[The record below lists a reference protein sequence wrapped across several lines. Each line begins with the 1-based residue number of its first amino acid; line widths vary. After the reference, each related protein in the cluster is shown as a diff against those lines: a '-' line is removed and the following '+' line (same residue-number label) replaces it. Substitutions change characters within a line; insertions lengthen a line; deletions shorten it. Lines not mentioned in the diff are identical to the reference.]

1 MQLGRVDSA
10 SRVIKAPPAD
20 IYRAYVDPNALVRWL
35 PPTGMK
41 GRIETF
47 DPRDGGEY
55 RLVLTYVDANQSA
68 TGKTTRD
75 ADVVHGRFLE
85 LVPDRRI
92 VQSVRFESADPSFAG
107 EMKLT
112 WNLNP
117 APEGTTVVIIAEN
130 VPDGIM
136 RADHEAGFAATLD
149 NLAAFVE
156 GRSDGPISTRT

>member
-1 MQLGRVDSA
+1 MPLRVDSA

-20 IYRAYVDPNALVRWL
+20 IYRAYVDPDALVRWL

-41 GRIETF
+41 GRIENF
-47 DPRDGGEY
+47 DPRDGGDY
-55 RLVLTYVDANQSA
+55 RIVLTYVDANQSA
-68 TGKTTRD
+68 AGKTTPD

-92 VQSVRFESADPSFAG
+92 VQSVRFESADPQFAG
-107 EMKLT
+107 EMTLT

-117 APEGTTVVIIAEN
+117 APEGTTVVIAAEN
-130 VPDGIM
+130 VPDGIT

-149 NLAAFVE
+149 SLAAFVE
-156 GRSDGPISTRT
+156 GRSDGPGSTRT